1 MLGRL
6 ALKLKE
12 LAEAELQ
19 YECHK
24 NGNSTLTQDLMKCRD
39 NLEKEIVKIII
50 DVGAK
55 IEKVTGQQATLSLI
69 YSNSNSVKETI
80 DELKQQGK

>member
-6 ALKLKE
+6 ALKMKE

-24 NGNSTLTQDLMKCRD
+24 NGNSALTNDLQKLRD
-39 NLEKEIVKIII
+39 GLEREVS
-50 DVGAK
+50 VLLHR
-55 IEKVTGQQATLSLI
+55 VTGVIELISPHNLSYV
-69 YSNSNSVKETI
+69 YSNKKLSVEDI
-80 DELKQQGK
+80 DLNMRKDFG